1 MTGVLRR
8 DEYTRTGPAERPSE
22 ERKWPSICQRESR
35 LTKGHFCQHLDLGLL
50 HSKTVRNYIAVVK
63 ARTPRLWTSTSP
75 RPIRNREAQ
84 QEMSTRQGSET
95 TLPLLPEPCLLSSPP
110 TTISGKIVFHETGPW
125 HRKGWGPLVEATQ
138 AVALCYGSPS
148 ERIQKPSYK
157 VAQKLCDVQ
166 QQTSERVAVKQIWSH
181 RMTVH
186 SH

>member
-8 DEYTRTGPAERPSE
+8 DECTRTGPAERPSE

-63 ARTPRLWTSTSP
+63 ASTPRLWTSTSP

-95 TLPLLPEPCLLSSPP
+95 TLPLLPEPRLLSSPP
-110 TTISGKIVFHETGPW
+110 TPS
-125 HRKGWGPLVEATQ
+125 VEK
-138 AVALCYGSPS
+138 LSS
-148 ERIQKPSYK
+148 MKPVPGTKK
-157 VAQKLCDVQ
+157 VGDH
-166 QQTSERVAVKQIWSH
+166 W
-181 RMTVH
+181 
-186 SH
+186 